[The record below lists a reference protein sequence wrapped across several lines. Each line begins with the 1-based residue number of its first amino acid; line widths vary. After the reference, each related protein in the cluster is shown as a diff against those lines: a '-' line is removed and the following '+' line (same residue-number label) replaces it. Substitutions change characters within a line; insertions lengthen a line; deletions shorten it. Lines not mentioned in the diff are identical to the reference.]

1 MVSLCR
7 IRTPMVVIFLMVS
20 LVLTGPWCASA
31 LGGESIRIN
40 GSGSALDM
48 VKPMITAYRR
58 LHPGVTIVMEKPL
71 GSSGALKA
79 LLAGALDITVS
90 SKPLTPDEAAQGAR
104 AREYGRTPLLF
115 VTHRGV
121 PKADITTR
129 EAEEI
134 YTGRVHSWQNGGPVR
149 LILRP
154 DGDVDTVILRGLS
167 PGMASAITS
176 ARTRQGM
183 IVAVTDPES
192 NVAVEKTPGSL
203 GAASLTSLLVNK
215 PALNPLSLNGVKATV
230 KSLASG
236 AYPLAKDI
244 RFVTTDRTPPAALKF
259 LEFIYSAQGRVI
271 AEKSGVLVTVR
282 DKGGK

>member
-1 MVSLCR
+1 M
-7 IRTPMVVIFLMVS
+7 LMMS
-20 LVLTGPWCASA
+20 LVLAGPWCSGA
-31 LGGESIRIN
+31 LGGETVRIN

-48 VKPMITAYRR
+48 VKPMITAYRK

-90 SKPLTPDEAAQGAR
+90 SKPLMPADAAQGAR
-104 AREYGRTPLLF
+104 AREYGKTPLLF

-121 PKADITTR
+121 PETDITAR
-129 EAEEI
+129 KAEEI
-134 YTGRVHSWQNGGPVR
+134 YAGRVRTWQDGGPVR

-154 DGDVDTVILRGLS
+154 DGDVDTTILRGLS
-167 PGMASAITS
+167 PGMAGAITL

-192 NVAVEKTPGSL
+192 DAAVEKTPGSL

-215 PALNPLSLNGVKATV
+215 PAVNPLSLNGVKATV
-230 KSLASG
+230 TSLANG

-244 RFVTTDRTPPAALKF
+244 RFVTTSRTPPAALKF
-259 LEFIYSAQGRVI
+259 LEFVYSAQGRAI
-271 AEKSGVLVTVR
+271 AAKSGVHVTLS